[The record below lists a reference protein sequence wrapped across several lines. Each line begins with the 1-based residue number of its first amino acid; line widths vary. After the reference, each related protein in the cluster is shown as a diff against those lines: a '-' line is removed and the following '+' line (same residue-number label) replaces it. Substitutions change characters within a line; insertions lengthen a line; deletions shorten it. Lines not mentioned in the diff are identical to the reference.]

1 MPCQRNNLQ
10 HISDMQLEDYLH
22 VIGHEGTGPGSS
34 TPSPST
40 EQRSTQQARTQT
52 REQHSPDPP
61 DPERNT
67 PVQED
72 LEMNTHLG
80 DGETDSDVNEHP
92 LQRFP
97 DNDGNDVNNTAGDE
111 DTQADPPADIEC
123 DVDSDNVLS
132 LLPNLQTMQEFIDA
146 LRDTVLN
153 NSGMELDDLDCL

>member
-1 MPCQRNNLQ
+1 MS
-10 HISDMQLEDYLH
+10 SDMKELALGRQHPPLLQNNDQLSKL
-22 VIGHEGTGPGSS
+22 GP
-34 TPSPST
+34 
-40 EQRSTQQARTQT
+40 RH
-52 REQHSPDPP
+52 HSPDPP

-80 DGETDSDVNEHP
+80 DGETDRDVNEHP